1 MMTYQACYEE
11 GVSRL
16 AEAGVPE
23 AALDARLLLE
33 HICGTDRNAL
43 LVHGDREVDTDRYEK
58 YVKSIQKRA
67 QRIPLQHITGEQ
79 EFMGL
84 SFLVNENVLIPRQD
98 TEILTEMVWKALKPG
113 MSILDMCTG
122 SGCILISLLHLV
134 PGCRGTG
141 ADISEKALE
150 TAAENAR
157 RLLPAA
163 CGADRPERGYEPAGG
178 GNIQWL
184 QSNLFQEVEGTYDI
198 IVSNPP
204 YIATEVIKELMPEV
218 REHEP
223 VSALDGA
230 EDGLYFYRQIAGQAA
245 AYLKPE
251 GKLFLEIGY
260 DQAEAVTG
268 LLKENGFQQ
277 IEAVKDYAG
286 LDRVVWGSR
295 A

>member
-33 HICGTDRNAL
+33 HICGTDRNTL

-58 YVKSIQKRA
+58 YVESIQKRA
-67 QRIPLQHITGEQ
+67 QRIPLQYITGEQ

-141 ADISEKALE
+141 VDISEKALE

-163 CGADRPERGYEPAGG
+163 G

-223 VSALDGA
+223 ASALDGA
-230 EDGLYFYRQIAGQAA
+230 EDGLHFYRQIAGQAA
-245 AYLKPE
+245 AYLKPK
-251 GKLFLEIGY
+251 GKLFFEIGY

-268 LLKENGFQQ
+268 LIKESGFQQ
-277 IEAVKDYAG
+277 IEAIKDYAG
-286 LDRVVWGSR
+286 LDRAVWGSR